1 MSLRPAFLDTL
12 NPATSSVVESC
23 AGSGKTWLLV
33 SRMIRLLLAGVPP
46 SELLAITFTRKAA
59 EEMRSRLFE
68 WLELLAIEPD
78 SVVLAFLTQRGLDE
92 SAALQ
97 AMPRARGL
105 LEAVLHSLPGPM
117 ITTFHGWFLTLLE
130 RAPLSH
136 RAPANL
142 IEEVALLRA
151 EAWQIWG
158 ESLRGPGKA
167 RQAEAL
173 TGLLSELPM
182 DSVRS
187 LLFGLL
193 DKRAEWW
200 AWAEGR
206 QDAVADAIAELQHL
220 AGLDEDRDVIAE
232 LWAEPGFGG
241 SLEEFV
247 PLLARNGQ
255 GVKQDVERSEVLGR
269 LLGQDQEARRPRAGG
284 DPDEEKTWIPA
295 CAGMRDGD
303 RDALQTVFLTG
314 KGEPL
319 ARKPGAT
326 LDKRLGAA
334 SAARFLELHAALA
347 ARVIETGHALAEQ
360 AALRLNRQ
368 ALVAGVDL
376 IERYQALKRE
386 RDGLDFADAEWL
398 AMRLLSD
405 PDESDALLAKL
416 DARWKHL
423 LLDEFQD
430 ANPLQWRILTA
441 WLSAYGADRERPT
454 VFVVGDPKQSIY
466 RFRRAEPRLFEMA
479 GRWLERDFGA
489 GIFRQNETRRCAPRV
504 VAWVNA
510 VFSGLGD
517 AYPDFVAHGA
527 HQAALSGHCEL
538 IVAAPAA
545 TVAEVVEPAGGL
557 RDPLVEPPPQMPDR
571 RAGEAALVAR
581 RILEIVGRLVVTEDG
596 GRPAR
601 FGDILVLSAS
611 RTGLEA
617 FEDAFKATGI
627 PYLGSRRGGLLDT
640 LEVADLRAL
649 LGFLVM
655 PHDSLKLAQ
664 ALKSPLFGFSDG
676 DLVALRDAGAG
687 PWSLR
692 LRAWA
697 VRLDAPDHVRRA
709 LDLLD
714 DWLAVAGHL
723 PPHDLLDRIFH
734 QGQVEARYAA
744 RVPGRLRAS
753 VLANLRGLL
762 ELSLS
767 LGSGRFPSLPRFLDE
782 LQTLQRRA
790 GDEAPD
796 EPPTATGDAVR
807 LLTIH
812 AAKGLE
818 APVVFLIKADEE
830 RRNRDHYGVLLDW
843 PPGEERPAHF
853 SVYGPAERRGR
864 SRQPL
869 FDQEHEQAERENL
882 NLLYVAMTRARQAL
896 IVSGLEGAKEG
907 TWLVRLQQ
915 ALTMA
920 EFADLPE
927 MAWREAEVA
936 VADEVQSSARVPVP
950 APVGGIGR
958 RRAESAEETAFG
970 IDVHR
975 YLELATAGR
984 TETDIR
990 AELGLDDASC
1000 QRVRSVAE
1008 AMLRSPEAR
1017 RFFESGRARNELE
1030 YVGADGRVRRI
1041 DRLVEFDDA
1050 VWVLDYKTGGTD
1062 EPDIGRRAEPHLAQ
1076 LADYRQAVAALYPGK
1091 RVCAALLFGDGQLYQ
1106 VN

>member
-1 MSLRPAFLDTL
+1 MPNSSLLVLQPER
-12 NPATSSVVESC
+12 SSVVEAC

-33 SRMIRLLLAGVPP
+33 SRMIRLLLADVPP

-68 WLELLAIEPD
+68 WLELLAVAPD
-78 SVVLAFLTQRGLDE
+78 GDVLAFLAQRGLDE
-92 SAALQ
+92 TEAQHAL
-97 AMPRARGL
+97 PRARGL

-130 RAPLSH
+130 RAPLTH

-142 IEEVALLRA
+142 VEDVALLRA
-151 EAWQIWG
+151 EAWQIWA
-158 ESLRGPGKA
+158 ESLRAPEKA
-167 RQAEAL
+167 LQATAL
-173 TGLLSELPM
+173 TGLLAELPL

-187 LLFGLL
+187 VLFNLL

-206 QDAVADAIAELQHL
+206 QDAVTEAIAELQHL
-220 AGLDEDRDVIAE
+220 AGLDEERDVVAE
-232 LWAEPGFGG
+232 LWAEPGLASTLDEYRNLLLSNGKG
-241 SLEEFV
+241 HGKSLERAAS
-247 PLLARNGQ
+247 LAAA
-255 GVKQDVERSEVLGR
+255 L
-269 LLGQDQEARRPRAGG
+269 QE
-284 DPDEEKTWIPA
+284 KSF
-295 CAGMRDGD
+295 
-303 RDALQTVFLTG
+303 DALQAALL
-314 KGEPL
+314 KQDGEPF
-319 ARKPGAT
+319 ADYKAGKAMA
-326 LDKRLGAA
+326 DRLGAA
-334 SAARFLELHAALA
+334 GMDRFFELHRQSS
-347 ARVIETGHALAEQ
+347 ARVVEVRQALAEQ

-479 GRWLERDFGA
+479 GNWLERDFGA

-510 VFSGLGD
+510 VFVGD
-517 AYPDFVAHGA
+517 AYPGFIAHGA
-527 HQAALSGHCEL
+527 HQAALAGHCEL
-538 IVAAPAA
+538 IVAAPAV
-545 TVAEVVEPAGGL
+545 TEAEGAGPAGGL
-557 RDPLVEPPPQMPDR
+557 RDPLHEPPPQTPER
-571 RAGEAALVAR
+571 RAGEAALVAQ
-581 RILEIVGRLVVTEDG
+581 RIEEIVGRLVVAEDG

-617 FEDAFKATGI
+617 FEDAFKAAGI

-655 PHDSLKLAQ
+655 QHDNLKLAH

-676 DLVALRDAGAG
+676 DLVALRDAGTG
-687 PWSLR
+687 PWWQGLR
-692 LRAWA
+692 VWA
-697 VRLDAPDHVRRA
+697 GRSDAPAHVRRA
-709 LDLLD
+709 QGLLA

-723 PPHDLLDRIFH
+723 PPHDLLDRVFH
-734 QGQVEARYAA
+734 QGEVEARYAA
-744 RVPGRLRAS
+744 CVPGRLRAS

-790 GDEAPD
+790 GEEAPD
-796 EPPTATGDAVR
+796 EPPAATGDAVR

-830 RRNRDHYGVLLDW
+830 RRNRDHYGALLDW
-843 PPGEERPAHF
+843 PPGEDRPAHF
-853 SVYGPAERRGR
+853 SIYGPGERRGR
-864 SRQPL
+864 ARQPL
-869 FDQEHEQAERENL
+869 FDQEQALAERENL

-896 IVSGLEGAKEG
+896 IVSGLEGAKDG
-907 TWLVRLQQ
+907 TWLALLQPALQ
-915 ALTMA
+915 A
-920 EFADLPE
+920 ADFDGLPE
-927 MAWREAEVA
+927 MAWCEPEAVGAAE
-936 VADEVQSSARVPVP
+936 ARATAAQP
-950 APVGGIGR
+950 APTQAPAGGIGR
-958 RRAESAEETAFG
+958 RRSESSEESAFG
-970 IDVHR
+970 VGVHR
-975 YLELATAGR
+975 YLELATTGSA
-984 TETDIR
+984 EADIR
-990 AELGLDDASC
+990 AALGLDDAAYAA
-1000 QRVRSVAE
+1000 VRALAE
-1008 AMLRSPEAR
+1008 AMLRSPSAR

-1030 YVGADGRVRRI
+1030 YVGADGRLRRI

-1062 EPDIGRRAEPHLAQ
+1062 EADLGRRAEPHLAQ